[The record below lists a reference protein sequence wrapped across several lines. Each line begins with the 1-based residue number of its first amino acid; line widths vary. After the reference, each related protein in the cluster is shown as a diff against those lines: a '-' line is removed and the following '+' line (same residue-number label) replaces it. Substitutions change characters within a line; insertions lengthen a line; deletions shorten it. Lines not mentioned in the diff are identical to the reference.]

1 MKNGIL
7 MLLLVIV
14 GLICGCGSTTDIK
27 ASSGESAYQVIDAR
41 GTVVELPGKPKRIV
55 TLSASTDAIILG
67 MLPTEN
73 LVAISTLL
81 DDPVSS
87 NIVNKAR
94 KIPEKIRNPSAERIL
109 SLQPDLV
116 IVPDWKEA
124 VIVDSL
130 RDLGLKVVVCKGP
143 QSVAEVRET
152 VQLLAKATG
161 EERKGNQLIA
171 KMDERLQSIK
181 KKVDK
186 IPADK
191 RKTVVLISLMASYGG
206 SGSAFDDMCQYAGVV
221 NGLAAAGIKNG
232 QALSKERLV
241 AINPDILL
249 MPVYNDHGTYDIEA
263 FRREFLEDPALQTLT
278 AIKEKRLYMPR
289 EGYVYNVSQDIVFG
303 IQEIALAAYGE
314 EFAQPADYHISV
326 VDE

>member
-221 NGLAAAGIKNG
+221 NGLAASGIKNG